1 VPRVL
6 NLLERLLESPDAL
19 LTGDDFK
26 RIDDGLGQYLL
37 DAKVLT
43 QAKTANHV
51 VCDGCHDG
59 HVEEVERVCVKG
71 FPTGF
76 FIRCPEAGW
85 VSIHPDRLRQW
96 KLNVAQLA
104 TVFAVAIRKDA
115 VAEAIM
121 HNMVWRLGEI
131 EIAGAT
137 FGIVMVIARKC
148 DSADLVP
155 RIGQSFPP
163 DKTVLVT
170 VGVSTDVFSAFA
182 AAMPLASAF
191 RLDQGGVQLD
201 ANRIRASLCTNI
213 AAPANIFRLRG
224 QFWELVYD
232 GKTAYMKDSVG
243 LAYLARIL
251 VEPDRDIPAVSLLA
265 ACAGIDPLVA
275 SGSLGEV
282 LDAETRRNYE
292 NRYRDLQEELAEA
305 HDFNDLGRSERIERE
320 LDQLTTELASATGL
334 GGRTRE
340 KSDVDKVRK
349 SVSMAVSRAI
359 ESIEAEHES
368 LARHL
373 QGTIS
378 SGRTFRYAPPDAID
392 WLI

>member
-1 VPRVL
+1 MPRVL

-26 RIDDGLGQYLL
+26 RIDDHLRQYLL

-59 HVEEVERVCVKG
+59 HAEEVERVCVKG
-71 FPTGF
+71 RPTGF

-115 VAEAIM
+115 VAEAIL
-121 HNMVWRLGEI
+121 HNVVWRLGEI
-131 EIAGAT
+131 EIAGGT
-137 FGIVMVIARKC
+137 FGIVMVIAGKC

-155 RIGQSFPP
+155 RIGESFPP

-170 VGVSTDVFSAFA
+170 VGGSMDVFSAFA
-182 AAMPLASAF
+182 AVLPLASAF

-201 ANRIRASLCTNI
+201 ANRIRASLRTNI
-213 AAPANIFRLRG
+213 AGPANIFRLRG

-265 ACAGIDPLVA
+265 ARAGIDPLIA
-275 SGSLGEV
+275 SGSLGQV
-282 LDAETRRNYE
+282 FDDETRRNYE
-292 NRYRDLQEELAEA
+292 KRYRDLREELAEA
-305 HDFNDLGRSERIERE
+305 SEYNDLARIEKIEGE
-320 LDQLTTELASATGL
+320 LDQLTTELASAAGF

-340 KSDVDKVRK
+340 QSDAEKVRK
-349 SVSMAVSRAI
+349 AVSNAVTRAI
-359 ESIEAEHES
+359 DSINAKHES
-368 LARHL
+368 LGRHL
-373 QGTIS
+373 GVTIS
-378 SGRTFRYAPPDAID
+378 SGHTFRYSPPNPID
-392 WLI
+392 WLT